1 MKLNKVLLVGR
12 ICQTPELKKT
22 QSGKSMVSFSLA
34 VDRNGKDTSCDFVP
48 CKAFDKPAELIATYM
63 RKGSEMFIDG
73 EFRTSKGNDGRSYHE
88 VVVNNVQFGSKQSA
102 GDGSAK
108 TPTARKTT
116 ATLEEVIH
124 DASGFEE
131 DPTSTLLDP
140 DLPF

>member
-1 MKLNKVLLVGR
+1 MKLNKVLLIGR

-22 QSGKSMVSFSLA
+22 QTGKSMVSFSLA
-34 VDRNGKDTSCDFVP
+34 VDRNGKDASCDFVP

-63 RKGSEMFIDG
+63 RKGSEMLVDG

-88 VVVNNVQFGSKQSA
+88 VIVNNVQFGGKQSA

-108 TPTARKTT
+108 PPATRKTT

-124 DASGFEE
+124 DASGFED